1 MKKIYLLVI
10 LLVAGLSIIKAQS
23 LEDIRK
29 FILLRQY
36 QKGKDEVDKFL
47 NNSSNA
53 TKAEA
58 WYYKAFVYN
67 ILSRD
72 SNMSVLQSGNLNQE
86 SFIALKKYK
95 ELDPKEPL
103 TKEENNATLFNV
115 YYAYYDQAL
124 KAYNGKDYAQ
134 SFTSFSN
141 ALNVHDYIAGNNVI
155 GDKSTKFSA
164 LDTNVVFNLI
174 IIGNEL
180 KKNDELVP
188 FYKRLADANVNDT
201 KYVEVYEGIVMY
213 YKKTRNQAAFAEYL
227 EKGKKYYPKDTFWE
241 DIEIENAVEGLEK
254 EQLFKKYDEML
265 VKYPNNFALLF
276 NYGNE
281 LNRYVYSDETKTG
294 DINTFKAKI
303 PDLFKK
309 AIAINSTID
318 ANMLLA
324 SFFYNNSYDLTEESK
339 KIKGTKPEDVKKRTE
354 LVNASKNNLMMC
366 IPVAEEAVKLF
377 AAKPK
382 LKGSEKINYK
392 LALDMLSTIYKINGD
407 QKKSDEYGKK
417 KADVDKL

>member
-1 MKKIYLLVI
+1 MKKVYLLVI
-10 LLVAGLSIIKAQS
+10 LLVSGLSMIKAQS

-36 QKGKDEVDKFL
+36 QKGKEEVDKFL
-47 NNSSNA
+47 NNPSNA
-53 TKAEA
+53 NNAQA

-72 SNMSVLQSGNLNQE
+72 STMSVLQSSNLNQE

-115 YYAYYDQAL
+115 YYGYYDQAL
-124 KAYNGKDYAQ
+124 KAYNAKDYAQ

-141 ALNVHDYIAGNNVI
+141 ALNVHDYIANNNVI
-155 GDKSTKFSA
+155 GDKGTKFSA

-180 KKNDELVP
+180 KKNDDLIP
-188 FYKRLADANVNDT
+188 FYKKLADANVNDT
-201 KYVEVYEGIVMY
+201 KYVEVYEGIVMF
-213 YKKTRNQAAFAEYL
+213 YKKTKNQAAFAEYL

-254 EQLFKKYDEML
+254 DQLFKKYDEML

-281 LNRYVYSDETKTG
+281 LNKYVYSDETKTG
-294 DINTFKAKI
+294 DLNALKAKI
-303 PDLFKK
+303 PELLKK
-309 AIAINSTID
+309 AIAVNSTID
-318 ANMLLA
+318 ANMILA
-324 SFFYNNSYDLTEESK
+324 SFYYNNSYDLTEESK
-339 KIKGTKPEDVKKRTE
+339 KIKGTKTEDVKKRTDFT
-354 LVNASKNNLMMC
+354 NASKNNLNMC
-366 IPVAEEAVKLF
+366 VPVAEEAVKLF

-382 LKGSEKINYK
+382 LKASEKINYK
-392 LALDMLSTIYKINGD
+392 LALDMLVTIYKINGD
-407 QKKSDEYGKK
+407 LKKSEEYNKRK
-417 KADVDKL
+417 SEVN